1 MKFLRFELEQSAS
14 TNIEIDEDLVI
25 ELEEHPRCNDL
36 KDIHAGGYAYYDRHD
51 GRLTVDIDI
60 SGEMIVPCAIT
71 LKPLSHLFNV
81 RLNEVFSFYEPDE
94 EDEETIYV
102 QDEEI
107 DLDPYILG
115 AILAEIP
122 LKLID
127 PELTEYPKGDGWLV
141 MSEEDYLEEKSREI
155 DPRLAKLKDIEID

>member
-1 MKFLRFELEQSAS
+1 
-14 TNIEIDEDLVI
+14 
-25 ELEEHPRCNDL
+25 
-36 KDIHAGGYAYYDRHD
+36 
-51 GRLTVDIDI
+51 
-60 SGEMIVPCAIT
+60 MIVPCAIT